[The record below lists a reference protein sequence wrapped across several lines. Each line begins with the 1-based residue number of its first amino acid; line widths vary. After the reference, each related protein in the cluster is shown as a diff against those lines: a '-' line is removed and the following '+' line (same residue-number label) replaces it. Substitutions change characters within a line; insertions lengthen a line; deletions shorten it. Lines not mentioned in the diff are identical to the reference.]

1 MSPDAL
7 RFYFNAI
14 ESRKDAEMAIR
25 SRLPGWR
32 LYARA
37 AMRRVVRNKR
47 RYFEALRSSK

>member
-1 MSPDAL
+1 MTYDAM

-32 LYARA
+32 IYARA
-37 AMRRVVRNKR
+37 AMRRSVRNKR
-47 RYFEALRSSK
+47 RYFEALRLSK